1 MIQVTRAQVLTAE
14 EKCSVFEYMTCE
26 RTEDISPLSF
36 PTEYRQKPQPSILRR
51 FTAFSKAT
59 VCSGDCS
66 IMKVWLNK
74 PVLLKGFGV
83 SSSLG
88 YDPLAEVQ
96 ITIKQERTV
105 LCNKSISVND
115 DRTSDIV
122 HVMLGD
128 SVILRQETWFTLI
141 LTFHFFGDHDQG
153 SCKRGKG
160 GYRSITCDG
169 VSFDFDRAD
178 SAGFVPELLFC
189 KV

>member
-1 MIQVTRAQVLTAE
+1 MARARVLTAE
-14 EKCSVFEYMTCE
+14 EKCAVFEYLTCE
-26 RTEDISPLSF
+26 RTEDLEHPVTF
-36 PTEYRQKPQPSILRR
+36 PTEPRKRPQPSVLKR
-51 FTAFSKAT
+51 FTAFSKST

-74 PVLLKGFGV
+74 AIVLKGFGV
-83 SSSLG
+83 SSSSG
-88 YDPLAEVQ
+88 YDPLGEVQ

-105 LCNKSISVND
+105 LCNKSISVSD
-115 DRTSDIV
+115 DRSSDIV
-122 HVMLGD
+122 YVMLGD
-128 SVILRQETWFTLI
+128 SVILRPETWFTLI
-141 LTFHFFGDHDQG
+141 LTFHFYGDHDQG